1 MKYALRVSA
10 QVENLAVIRRFVVE
24 TATSLG
30 ADRES
35 VEDVLQA
42 VDEAATNIILHGY
55 RGQPGEIEIE
65 MDQDHGA
72 LVVCLRDRAFLFD
85 PTRVP
90 LPDLTLPLEARPVG
104 GLGVYLIRQ
113 FTDQMTWR
121 ATPEGNNEL
130 TLRKQANIKSEEAR

>member
-1 MKYALRVSA
+1 
-10 QVENLAVIRRFVVE
+10 
-24 TATSLG
+24 
-30 ADRES
+30 

-90 LPDLTLPLEARPVG
+90 PPDLTLPLEARRVG

-121 ATPEGNNEL
+121 ATPDGNNEL